1 MIQKYK
7 ELDENK
13 KNIIQIIIAL
23 SALILFI
30 IIRLIIDYGGNNTIL
45 RQEKYKKEI
54 VKDNSRYYT
63 VIGCINKYL
72 TYVQMGNSEDIL
84 LLLDEE
90 YKNNF
95 NITSSNL
102 KNYIP
107 SLENVNDYSY
117 IGHAMY
123 SKRLSESISKY
134 YVEGEIKKD
143 RFMGD
148 IEEGEEYIEEDYFK
162 PEYIDYDFTVTLYEN
177 KFIFSIKPGVS
188 ET

>member
-107 SLENVNDYSY
+107 SLENVNDYS
-117 IGHAMY
+117 
-123 SKRLSESISKY
+123 
-134 YVEGEIKKD
+134 
-143 RFMGD
+143 
-148 IEEGEEYIEEDYFK
+148 
-162 PEYIDYDFTVTLYEN
+162 
-177 KFIFSIKPGVS
+177 
-188 ET
+188 

>member
-1 MIQKYK
+1 
-7 ELDENK
+7 
-13 KNIIQIIIAL
+13 
-23 SALILFI
+23 
-30 IIRLIIDYGGNNTIL
+30 
-45 RQEKYKKEI
+45 
-54 VKDNSRYYT
+54 
-63 VIGCINKYL
+63 
-72 TYVQMGNSEDIL
+72 
-84 LLLDEE
+84 
-90 YKNNF
+90 
-95 NITSSNL
+95 
-102 KNYIP
+102 
-107 SLENVNDYSY
+107 
-117 IGHAMY
+117 MY